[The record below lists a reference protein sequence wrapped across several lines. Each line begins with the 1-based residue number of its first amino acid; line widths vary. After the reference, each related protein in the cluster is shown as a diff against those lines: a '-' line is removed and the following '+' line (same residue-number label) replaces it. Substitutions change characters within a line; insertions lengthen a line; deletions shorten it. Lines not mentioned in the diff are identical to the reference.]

1 MKYKNEQIIIRL
13 KKEEKEWLKKEA
25 ENNNMTMSEFVR
37 KKILK

>member
-13 KKEEKEWLKKEA
+13 KKEEKEWLKEEA

>member
-13 KKEEKEWLKKEA
+13 KKEEKEWLKEEA
-25 ENNNMTMSEFVR
+25 EKNNMTMSEFVR